1 MAAKM
6 TDELEITYTFFCP
19 IIHCYNGTG
28 YEEHVEEEN
37 LDQGMVG
44 EAERKRSL

>member
-6 TDELEITYTFFCP
+6 TYELEITYMFFCP
-19 IIHCYNGTG
+19 IIHCYNGIG

-44 EAERKRSL
+44 EAERKKSL